1 MKAEAISSPVWRI
14 SKNGDPRASPS
25 NCSAYF
31 FVISSWGFSCS
42 NLYLL
47 PVILLLCFCSPEENL
62 AVLSP
67 ITPPPAGDGNEVPS
81 LPALPQA
88 LHAQLSHAHHLSH
101 FMCSVAWPPLWP
113 LLGSLQFANS
123 CLVFRGPKPGHSA
136 PHPPIR
142 GVEERG
148 RISSLVL
155 LAALLLMQPK
165 RQLPFTAV
173 SSLTCCPPAPS
184 GPVLQSCV
192 LSRQPSLS
200 RCMGFR
206 YRRHGTWHEGSRQPF
221 SAACPRP
228 CPPAPPLWGHT
239 GPWWKCTLTCCLGF
253 WWRCYVTKICNY

>member
-14 SKNGDPRASPS
+14 SKNGDPRASLS

-88 LHAQLSHAHHLSH
+88 LQAQLSHAHHLSH

-113 LLGSLQFANS
+113 LLGSLQLANS
-123 CLVFRGPKPGHSA
+123 CLVFRGPKPRHSA
-136 PHPPIR
+136 PHPPHKRCWREGKNFVPCPAGCTLADAAQEAVALHCCLLFDLLPTSTIR
-142 GVEERG
+142 PGSAELRPLQAAQPVPLHGVSVPQTWDVARG
-148 RISSLVL
+148 FPSALFCSLSSSL
-155 LAALLLMQPK
+155 
-165 RQLPFTAV
+165 
-173 SSLTCCPPAPS
+173 SSCPPTLGS
-184 GPVLQSCV
+184 YGTLMKVHTDL
-192 LSRQPSLS
+192 LSRLLKK
-200 RCMGFR
+200 MLR
-206 YRRHGTWHEGSRQPF
+206 Y
-221 SAACPRP
+221 
-228 CPPAPPLWGHT
+228 
-239 GPWWKCTLTCCLGF
+239 K
-253 WWRCYVTKICNY
+253 NM